1 MEMLTTELGKGKKI
15 QKEIKD
21 ILAFNEMNPQH
32 TQTNGTLGKYKLRGK
47 FIALSAYIKSL
58 GNLVLW

>member
-1 MEMLTTELGKGKKI
+1 MEMLTSELGKGKKI

-32 TQTNGTLGKYKLRGK
+32 IQAIETLGKYKLRGK

-58 GNLVLW
+58 DNLVLW